1 MVFNLLNNHTVSIN
15 YLEFIQTQKKINE
28 KFPNPNKKFINMFD
42 NMVGQI
48 DEEIFECREAIYNN
62 TKEGLY
68 QTSDSLEEFIDIFMY
83 IGSLL
88 CEIGDKLD
96 FNIEDAL
103 VKYNLTTIP
112 IEDVYVM
119 NNYYQDDLPSG
130 DWLTWV
136 RRMIYNRK
144 YHKKASNK
152 PDNYEEILIK
162 SIINGG
168 FLSKNQKNNS
178 FTCPIFIGN
187 MNPFLNNVFF
197 CYGDENVDSKRLSMI
212 PDRIKELNSILN
224 KKQSYI
230 LSL

>member
-103 VKYNLTTIP
+103 VKYNLTAIP